1 MFAAKLT
8 LESTPPL
15 DACRRPLPT
24 PPSPTSSRCV
34 SWGLVLLAN
43 VQAEIADPSHD
54 DEPKSGST
62 GARPSRKVVDPPG
75 GKQNIRLFGE
85 EYEETDA
92 LSLAPPPNGGSG
104 VDVDIE
110 RMEHLKV
117 HVEPEVD
124 GGATVTDIK
133 DAAASAADNS
143 ADRVSNPPSNFRPS
157 RKVREG
163 ESSAVK
169 GGTCSADQQAL
180 AARPRL
186 VRRSLAATRTRLTRT
201 ARRRVLPLAARSP
214 PTSRYVTRGAPFSCV
229 VADRPSRAATCGRA
243 SPRVQRGREER
254 PRGSACSA
262 QLSTDASDKSL
273 TKGHL

>member
-1 MFAAKLT
+1 MADTPKEDSSKYTFTPIHPFEMDAPKTWGGTIGQLNWDTDKIVFSKRSLLEFLKSCQLTVNTNYTEIQKLYATFGRLSQAAT
-8 LESTPPL
+8 
-15 DACRRPLPT
+15 DAA
-24 PPSPTSSRCV
+24 V
-34 SWGLVLLAN
+34 ADLVE
-43 VQAEIADPSHD
+43 AEIADPSHD

-163 ESSAVK
+163 P
-169 GGTCSADQQAL
+169 GGATSLGAAFFGGYEDETDADRE
-180 AARPRL
+180 AAR
-186 VRRSLAATRTRLTRT
+186 
-201 ARRRVLPLAARSP
+201 
-214 PTSRYVTRGAPFSCV
+214 APSGGKKP
-229 VADRPSRAATCGRA
+229 ANQQSSGN
-243 SPRVQRGREER
+243 
-254 PRGSACSA
+254 
-262 QLSTDASDKSL
+262 LW
-273 TKGHL
+273 